1 MDYARNSDK
10 KEFIIGTENSVV
22 EHLQF
27 ECPDKKFY
35 PLSKNLICID
45 MRATTLNDVLNAV
58 KGEGGKEIVLSDEIS
73 EKAVHCI
80 NEMLRLENV

>member
-1 MDYARNSDK
+1 
-10 KEFIIGTENSVV
+10 
-22 EHLQF
+22 
-27 ECPDKKFY
+27 
-35 PLSKNLICID
+35 

-80 NEMLRLENV
+80 NEMLRLENI